1 MWSLSVSLQPP
12 ARPVLLWR
20 KRQLSH
26 PKYTL
31 LWLPLAVIFSHSHR
45 KATHAYKKVIPIPA
59 LEHLMSFTVKD
70 VLKGPTVL
78 QNRKMQ
84 QSFWV
89 VSSQKLTAL
98 NLPIRDAEHEYFR
111 GFLYFYTV
119 YVYENVNKNVKK
131 PLVCFSILWSFAY
144 APFYRGHMSMSIAF
158 QRLQLKTA
166 MVSLSQLL
174 TSGWQGM
181 SAEGCGLSSPPR
193 MYWLTTR
200 GFTSQQRSWL
210 TEWPEIVLSWLG
222 FSKESSSWRMKV
234 SSITNPHC
242 H

>member
-1 MWSLSVSLQPP
+1 MWSLSVPLQPP

-20 KRQLSH
+20 ICQLSH

-45 KATHAYKKVIPIPA
+45 KTTHAYKKVITIPA

-70 VLKGPTVL
+70 VLKGPRVL

-84 QSFWV
+84 RSFWV
-89 VSSQKLTAL
+89 VSSQKLRAL
-98 NLPIRDAEHEYFR
+98 NLPIRDAVHEYFR
-111 GFLYFYTV
+111 GFFLYSLS
-119 YVYENVNKNVKK
+119 NVNEKVKK

-158 QRLQLKTA
+158 QRLQLKTT
-166 MVSLSQLL
+166 MVSVSQPL

-210 TEWPEIVLSWLG
+210 TEWP
-222 FSKESSSWRMKV
+222 
-234 SSITNPHC
+234 
-242 H
+242 